1 MIFRNAR
8 IIFPDG
14 IHDGLEVET
23 GNGRI
28 VAIRTESSAA
38 GRETI
43 DLRKSYLAPGF
54 VDLHIHGALGRDT
67 MEATADAFKA
77 ICGYH
82 ASGGTTSLL
91 LTTATAP
98 IKAIL
103 DVVKAARRTATKL
116 KQIAGVHVEGPYLSK
131 SKPGAQ
137 RMNLMRKPTPKT
149 YAPLLQHGDI
159 IRRMTIAPELPGAI
173 SLIDELVRNEISP
186 SSGARR
192 FGSSGR
198 VSCSSVGASSSR

>member
-14 IHDGLEVET
+14 IHGGLEVET

-28 VAIRTESSAA
+28 VAIRTESSTA
-38 GRETI
+38 GRETV
-43 DLRKSYLAPGF
+43 DLGKSYLAPGF

-67 MEATADAFKA
+67 MEATADAFRT
-77 ICGYH
+77 ICNYH

-131 SKPGAQ
+131 SK
-137 RMNLMRKPTPKT
+137 
-149 YAPLLQHGDI
+149 
-159 IRRMTIAPELPGAI
+159 
-173 SLIDELVRNEISP
+173 
-186 SSGARR
+186 
-192 FGSSGR
+192 
-198 VSCSSVGASSSR
+198 